1 MTERE
6 YVWWGSEVVHMG
18 SKFYFAVPENVSL
31 TEFKEDPWPYFT
43 DHKVKSEEAL
53 DPPTLD
59 GQPEL
64 MEDYTS

>member
-1 MTERE
+1 
-6 YVWWGSEVVHMG
+6 MG
-18 SKFYFAVPENVSL
+18 CKFYFTVPENVSL